1 MIKRGIYPL
10 IQVKQTHLIGSRQNG
25 NYPDPISLRFREEM
39 TREGLTVRNLG
50 GTLDKW
56 VSHAADS
63 GTLPRVGLVE
73 NATVSSFNLSSAS
86 PDPS

>member
-56 VSHAADS
+56 VSHAGLWHS
-63 GTLPRVGLVE
+63 SSCRPRKKCNGILIQP
-73 NATVSSFNLSSAS
+73 L
-86 PDPS
+86 